1 MQSSDTLQSRK
12 KSWHFSIEKDFVCD
26 ESLSPMARMLYI
38 ILMSFAS
45 PTSPVPFPGMRLLGR
60 LLHCTEDTV
69 RKYRKELE
77 QHAWIDV
84 EHRRDGHNKFS
95 RNAYI
100 LLDGPEPGAVPKK
113 PGMEN
118 FSVGEIGSRKNTG
131 IKSLPVGEEETREAK
146 SHKQQQYRASGDGGD
161 ADDVPT
167 PSAVKGP
174 RSSAETFIKNFK
186 EWGKEARITATVIP
200 AERTALQEFFTDNPE
215 VTPYGSELFALML
228 CAWIVP
234 VDLKVEGTDYNPFWH
249 CNQKSKRMPDLPGV
263 PASDHRKR
271 PTGLAR
277 MIAKQYRLPQERCSL
292 QQKAAA

>member
-100 LLDGPEPGAVPKK
+100 LLDGPEPGAMPKK

-215 VTPYGSELFALML
+215 TSARELFALML

-249 CNQKSKRMPDLPGV
+249 CNQKSRRIASFLEFLPKIQEETHWT
-263 PASDHRKR
+263 AKMTD
-271 PTGLAR
+271 
-277 MIAKQYRLPQERCSL
+277 KQYRLAQERFL
-292 QQKAAA
+292 QQKAA